1 MSELLFYAAIVAC
14 LVVLAVLAFGIF
26 SFARGGEFNR
36 KYANKIMRLRI
47 LTQAIAVIL
56 ILAAVLAAKMGV
68 GRGRPQQDLHPHRR
82 RR

>member
-1 MSELLFYAAIVAC
+1 MSEFLFYAAIVAC
-14 LVVLAVLAFGIF
+14 LLVLAVLAFGIF

-56 ILAAVLAAKMGV
+56 ILAAVLVAKMG
-68 GRGRPQQDLHPHRR
+68 R
-82 RR
+82 